1 MTAGACGRRTS
12 SIRCAGSW
20 IRTWARE
27 ERRFCR
33 MSKTSRPRTTT
44 ACASSSTYPTS
55 ISRCSSARTSS
66 TSFRRTTPTSA
77 PPTGPGPSRSS
88 FFEAARSAIVE
99 RNSNYWES
107 GLPHLDEVET
117 FAISDDVARLN
128 AVISGDIHCLQGL
141 SPSLI
146 DKVNSTDGIELLSTP
161 SGYRVPAIMR
171 TDRAPYDNPDVR
183 LALKHLVD
191 REEYNQ
197 IVYKGY
203 STIGND
209 HPVGQIYP
217 EYCRRDPDSRIR
229 PRQGKIP
236 AQEGGRPGRDLRT
249 AGLEHRNRR
258 SRGRSGL

>member
-1 MTAGACGRRTS
+1 M
-12 SIRCAGSW
+12 
-20 IRTWARE
+20 
-27 ERRFCR
+27 
-33 MSKTSRPRTTT
+33 
-44 ACASSSTYPTS
+44 
-55 ISRCSSARTSS
+55 
-66 TSFRRTTPTSA
+66 
-77 PPTGPGPSRSS
+77 
-88 FFEAARSAIVE
+88 
-99 RNSNYWES
+99 
-107 GLPHLDEVET
+107 
-117 FAISDDVARLN
+117 
-128 AVISGDIHCLQGL
+128 ISGDIHCLQGL

-217 EYCRRDPDSRIR
+217 EYCDEIPIREYDPTRQDPCSRRRAPWTR
-229 PRQGKIP
+229 P
-236 AQEGGRPGRDLRT
+236 
-249 AGLEHRNRR
+249 
-258 SRGRSGL
+258 SSC